1 MLVYEKLRE
10 TDEGNRKSETPLCP
24 ASTYDI

>member
-10 TDEGNRKSETPLCP
+10 TDEENRKSETPNCP
-24 ASTYDI
+24 ASLYGI